1 MTPTSDPARE
11 DGYLWD
17 RSGPVD
23 DEVARLERVLSA
35 HRWRGTRSP
44 SAPAAP
50 VRAPGRRVRR
60 PLRWAL
66 AATLAALA
74 FGLHAFHEH
83 RLRWP
88 AAQPWQVAQVEG
100 AVRIDGAPAG
110 HRAVLAAGSVL
121 ETGPDA
127 HARIRVARI
136 GEMVLG
142 EGARLRLLDT
152 RSGRHRTQ
160 LEAGRLWARIWA
172 PPGSFGV
179 ATPAGEVFDLGCEFV
194 LEARPDGAGAL
205 TVRSGWVQIDSAWR
219 EVLVPQ
225 GARVDFGEGGK
236 PGIPF
241 DLGASEAFR
250 SALREIE
257 AQGPRAQADG
267 DAVARLLAH
276 ARPQD
281 AISLLSL
288 LQADPRL
295 AEGPLFDRLSAW
307 LPADARVTRAAIRAH
322 GAHALSPWWDALPY
336 PRIKRWWMQWPD
348 VFAARA
354 DADALLRDDARR
366 R

>member
-1 MTPTSDPARE
+1 MTPTSDPSRE
-11 DGYLWD
+11 DDYLWD
-17 RSGPVD
+17 RSGPAD

-35 HRWRGTRSP
+35 HRWRGTRP
-44 SAPAAP
+44 PAVLPVPARAP
-50 VRAPGRRVRR
+50 VRRTRRRL
-60 PLRWAL
+60 PWAL
-66 AATLAALA
+66 AATVAALA

-100 AVRIDGAPAG
+100 AVRIDGAPADA
-110 HRAVLAAGSVL
+110 RSRLAAGSVL
-121 ETGPDA
+121 ETGRDA
-127 HARIRVARI
+127 SARLRVARI

-160 LEAGRLWARIWA
+160 LEAGRMWARIWA

-194 LEARPDGAGAL
+194 LEARPDGGGAL
-205 TVRSGWVQIDSAWR
+205 TVRSGWVQVDNAWR

-225 GARVDFGEGGK
+225 GARVDFGEGGR

-241 DLGASEAFR
+241 DLGASAAFR
-250 SALREIE
+250 SALREVD
-257 AQGPRAQADG
+257 AQAAQADG
-267 DAVARLLAH
+267 EAIARLLAH

-288 LQADPRL
+288 LQAHPRL
-295 AEGPLFDRLSAW
+295 AEGPVFDRLSAW
-307 LPADARVTRAAIRAH
+307 LPAEARVTRAAIRAD
-322 GAHALSPWWDALPY
+322 GARALSPWWNALPY

-348 VFAARA
+348 AFAARA
-354 DADALLRDDARR
+354 DADALLRDDAR
-366 R
+366 